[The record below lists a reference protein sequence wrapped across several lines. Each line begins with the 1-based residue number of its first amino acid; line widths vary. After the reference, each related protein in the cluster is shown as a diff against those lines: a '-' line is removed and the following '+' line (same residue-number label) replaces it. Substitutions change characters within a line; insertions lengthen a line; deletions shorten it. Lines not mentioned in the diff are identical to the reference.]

1 MINIKIIIRI
11 YFFLFLPITTYCKS
25 SQDFF
30 VIDGVIHGDY
40 KGYLYLNYNN
50 KRDSC
55 LIEKNR
61 FHFKGKTSDE
71 IIYAAYFSTKG
82 VAAMEKNFFLENKN
96 ILMEIDIINKK
107 IGETELDWIVI
118 NKITG
123 TRTSLIE
130 KDFEDFIN
138 KYQNDKDWLLK
149 KYLKVGEIITENPKN
164 QFSGELLQS
173 VSLDSLVDLKRLE
186 IIYNKLDIASQNPST
201 IISLKQKI
209 YPAKSLKIGK
219 QMLDF
224 ELPNDKGKL
233 INTSEYRGSILF
245 VDFWAS
251 WCAPCRKQIPEIKLI
266 HEKFKHKKFKILSIS
281 IDKVKEKWIIALKKE
296 KMEWDNVLDIRA
308 FDSPIALEYEINSI
322 PNTFLIDE
330 NGVIIA
336 NNPSI
341 EEIIDYLNLKK

>member
-1 MINIKIIIRI
+1 MKNKIIIIKI
-11 YFFLFLPITTYCKS
+11 YFFFFFTITAYCQS

-30 VIDGVIHGDY
+30 VIDGVIQGDY

-61 FHFKGKTSDE
+61 FHFEGRTSNE
-71 IIYAAYFSTKG
+71 NIYMAFFSTKR
-82 VAAMEKNFFLENKN
+82 VAAMDKNFYLENKN
-96 ILMEIDIINKK
+96 ISMEIDIINRK
-107 IGETELDWIVI
+107 IRETELDWIVI

-123 TRTSLIE
+123 TKTSLIE

-138 KYQNDKDWLLK
+138 KYQNDKDWLVK
-149 KYLKVGEIITENPKN
+149 KYLKLDEIISENPRN
-164 QFSGELLQS
+164 QYSGELLQS
-173 VSLDSLVDLKRLE
+173 VSLDSLVDLKQLE
-186 IIYNKLDIASQNPST
+186 IIYNKLDLASQIPST
-201 IISLKQKI
+201 IINLKQKI

-224 ELPNDKGKL
+224 ELPNEKGKL
-233 INTSEYRGSILF
+233 INTIDYRGSILF

-266 HEKFKHKKFKILSIS
+266 HEKFKHKKFKILSVS
-281 IDKVKEKWIIALKKE
+281 IDKEKEKWILALKKE
-296 KMEWDNVLDIRA
+296 KMVWENVLDIRE
-308 FDSPIALEYEINSI
+308 FNSPITLEYEINSI

-341 EEIIDYLNLKK
+341 EEIINYLNLKK